1 MGSMML
7 LYEAVK
13 NNLGT
18 AYPNVFFQTMREDQ
32 PGDVGIYLYESA
44 NDREDLEGDAVY
56 DCIKVHVQVNCERS
70 LAGMNKAINYLT
82 DFTKN
87 METLRCAV
95 SGVQFISAAHQGP
108 RALPIG
114 KNQFDILVCRAVVD
128 LKYILK

>member
-13 NNLGT
+13 QKLGT
-18 AYPNVFFQTMREDQ
+18 AYPNVFFQTMREDK

-70 LAGMNKAINYLT
+70 LSGMNKAIDYLT
-82 DFTKN
+82 EFTKH
-87 METLRCAV
+87 MENQQSAI
-95 SGVQFISAAHQGP
+95 SGVTFVAAMHQGP
-108 RALPIG
+108 RALAIG

-128 LKYILK
+128 LKYILD